1 MEQPPV
7 RLDDLISHVLA
18 QHPDGGALQHLS
30 DAVTT
35 SSHLGD
41 VADHLIGHF
50 VDQARRS
57 GATWTEIGQHMG
69 VSKQAAQQRFVP
81 RGSTDVDPP
90 KGLFRR
96 FTQRARHV
104 VELARTEAQERGAS
118 EVTNEHV
125 VLGLLGEPEGLAAQ
139 AITAVGVELEQVR
152 FAVEVALGAPG
163 KRAKS
168 VRFGRGP
175 KKTMELALRE
185 ALHMGHNYI
194 GTEHLLLGL
203 LRNDKERAAKLLID
217 LGITHER
224 AGEWIADTLAGMV

>member
-1 MEQPPV
+1 MTSPI
-7 RLDDLISHVLA
+7 RLDDLIEGIRKVHDDPLEQLADAVLA
-18 QHPDGGALQHLS
+18 AQHIGE
-30 DAVTT
+30 
-35 SSHLGD
+35 

-81 RGSTDVDPP
+81 RGSADTDVS
-90 KGLFRR
+90 KGFFHR

-104 VELARTEAQERGAS
+104 VEVARNEAQERGAS
-118 EVTNEHV
+118 EVANEHV
-125 VLGLLGEPEGLAAQ
+125 VLGLLAEPEGLACL
-139 AITAVGVELEQVR
+139 AIVALGVELDQVR
-152 FAVEVALGAPG
+152 FAVDVALGAPG
-163 KRAKS
+163 KRVRS

-175 KKTMELALRE
+175 KRTLELALRE

-203 LRNDKERAAKLLID
+203 LRNEGESAAKLLVD

-224 AGEWIADTLAGMV
+224 AGEWLADTLAGMA